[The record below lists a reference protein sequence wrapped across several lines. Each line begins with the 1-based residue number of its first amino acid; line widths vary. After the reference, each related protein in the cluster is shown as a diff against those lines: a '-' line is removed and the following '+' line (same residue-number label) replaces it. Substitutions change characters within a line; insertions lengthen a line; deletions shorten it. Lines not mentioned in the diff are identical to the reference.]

1 MVIISPGHTD
11 LHHLLGH
18 IPQKDGIE
26 IVIVEKAEEPK
37 LPPEDFILNFRPP
50 VIEDPTIY
58 PQSSPKD
65 YGLKRAN
72 RRH

>member
-1 MVIISPGHTD
+1 MMIIGPGHTD

-26 IVIVEKAEEPK
+26 VVIVEKAEEPK

-50 VIEDPTIY
+50 VIEDGYIPKL
-58 PQSSPKD
+58 SSPKD
-65 YGLKRAN
+65 YGYVRAN